1 MQTKIKICGIH
12 KEKNIECCV
21 ENSIDMIGFVFYQ
34 KSHRNITIEKAK
46 NNKDVGYLFKNEIS
60 NMPKPKPKSDFNK
73 PQGTMGQ
80 GTDPGAGYGSMMQSN
95 KLEGPTLLERLK
107 SKGFFLLFFIA
118 RIIIQ
123 T

>member
-46 NNKDVGYLFKNEIS
+46 NLYREFGQQINIVGLGDKKASCNLKNSSAIHIDGCS
-60 NMPKPKPKSDFNK
+60 
-73 PQGTMGQ
+73 
-80 GTDPGAGYGSMMQSN
+80 
-95 KLEGPTLLERLK
+95 
-107 SKGFFLLFFIA
+107 
-118 RIIIQ
+118 
-123 T
+123 

>member
-46 NNKDVGYLFKNEIS
+46 NLYREFGQQINIVGLVV
-60 NMPKPKPKSDFNK
+60 
-73 PQGTMGQ
+73 
-80 GTDPGAGYGSMMQSN
+80 DPDDSLIAVSYTH
-95 KLEGPTLLERLK
+95 LTLPTK
-107 SKGFFLLFFIA
+107 
-118 RIIIQ
+118 RIV
-123 T
+123 